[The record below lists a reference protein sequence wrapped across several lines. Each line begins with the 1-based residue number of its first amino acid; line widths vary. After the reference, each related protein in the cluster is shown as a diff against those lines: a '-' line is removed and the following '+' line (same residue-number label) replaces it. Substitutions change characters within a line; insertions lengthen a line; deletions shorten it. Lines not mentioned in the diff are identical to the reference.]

1 MELVVMG
8 KVVVSAKIENLA
20 DLEKV
25 WDKQL
30 AADQVRRVEVTDA
43 LVDTGATMLSLPTRL
58 IQQLGLRRHRTKTAQ
73 TSAGVFSFGIYGA
86 VRLTV
91 QNRDCIIEVAEIPD
105 GCPPLIGR
113 IRLEMLDLVVDPKKR
128 RLIGNP
134 DHGGEN
140 MIDMF

>member
-1 MELVVMG
+1 MELAVMG

-20 DLEKV
+20 DLSKV
-25 WDKQL
+25 WEGEL

-43 LVDTGATMLSLPTRL
+43 LIDTGATMLSLPIQL

-73 TSAGVFSFGIYGA
+73 TSAGVFTFGIYGA

-91 QNRDCIIEVAEIPD
+91 QERDCVIEVAELPD
-105 GCPPLIGR
+105 GCPPLIGQ
-113 IRLEMLDLVVDPKKR
+113 IPLEMLDFVVDLKNR
-128 RLIGNP
+128 CLIGNP

>member
-1 MELVVMG
+1 MEMVVMG

-20 DLEKV
+20 DLTKV
-25 WDKQL
+25 WEGQL
-30 AADQVRRVEVTDA
+30 ADDQVRRVEVADA

-58 IQQLGLRRHRTKTAQ
+58 IQQLGLRRHRTKTAR

-91 QNRDCIIEVAEIPD
+91 QERDCVIEVAEVPD
-105 GCPPLIGR
+105 NCPPLVGQIP
-113 IRLEMLDLVVDPKKR
+113 LEMLDFVVDPKR
-128 RLIGNP
+128 GCLIGNP
-134 DHGGEN
+134 DHGGEH